1 MGARIWLPSA
11 RKDEVLTNELSLFL
25 LVKLISGSLLRIA
38 QCSHGSSLVAVSA
51 ADGCGASH
59 AV

>member
-11 RKDEVLTNELSLFL
+11 RKDEVLSNELSLFL
-25 LVKLISGSLLRIA
+25 LVKLIFGSLLRIA